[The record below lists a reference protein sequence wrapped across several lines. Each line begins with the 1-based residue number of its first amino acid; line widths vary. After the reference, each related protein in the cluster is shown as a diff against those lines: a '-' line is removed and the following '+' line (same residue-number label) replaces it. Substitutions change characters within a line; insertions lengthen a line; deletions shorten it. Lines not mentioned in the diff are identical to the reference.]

1 MRSISRI
8 TASAALGG
16 LVLLCASAGARA
28 QVAPARSPSIGPVA
42 SIAPGSISGT
52 VRDEKGAPL
61 DGAMV
66 SALGATTAFAVTDR
80 SGRFELRTL
89 SPGPYLLR
97 AHLSGF
103 VASRGEIVEVR
114 PSGRSSSAI
123 ALHRVAVAGH
133 PELAAGIGGAGQPD
147 TAVAQ
152 PAGEVVPIGSDD
164 HSETAWRLRHAR
176 RAILKDATAP
186 ESVVA
191 DAGGGGPETDVF
203 GPVGFLGRTIGS
215 PARVA
220 SNFFTGT
227 PFSGQLNLLT
237 TGSFDSPLQL
247 FTTDSFSRSV
257 AYVSVGAPA
266 GSNADWAVRGAITQG
281 DVLSWIVSGSY
292 VTRTPARNRYDI
304 GWTYATQRY
313 DATSPA
319 ALRQPPDASRSA
331 GEVYAFDTLALTPAV
346 SLTYG
351 TRYARYDYLRNP
363 GLVSPRVALTF
374 APLGHHLRVNAIVS
388 RRAEAPGAE
397 EFVPPNDAGI
407 WLPPER
413 TFSSLVTAQPLQA
426 ERTTHLALELEQDL
440 PGGSTVSFRAFHQS
454 VADQLVTLFGVRVPD
469 GPDAETGHY
478 FVANSGDVD
487 ATGWSAGFRTSIARR
502 VHGSVEYTLTRANW
516 MPGGDLAYVSLVSPS
531 ALRLEPERVH
541 DVSTS
546 LETEVPET
554 STRVI
559 VFYRVS
565 NGFARRD
572 PLDDRPA
579 FDSRFD
585 VQVRQSLPFMNF
597 SNARWEMLLAVRDFF
612 HDVSSDQSM
621 YDELLVVR
629 PPKRVVGGL
638 SLRF

>member
-1 MRSISRI
+1 M
-8 TASAALGG
+8 ASM
-16 LVLLCASAGARA
+16 
-28 QVAPARSPSIGPVA
+28 
-42 SIAPGSISGT
+42 APGSIGGI

-103 VASRGEIVEVR
+103 VASRGDIVDVR
-114 PSGRSSSAI
+114 PSGRASSSI
-123 ALHRVAVAGH
+123 ALHRVAAAGH
-133 PELAAGIGGAGQPD
+133 PELAASVGGVSAPD
-147 TAVAQ
+147 TAVAE
-152 PAGEVVPIGSDD
+152 PASDVATIGSDD

-191 DAGGGGPETDVF
+191 GDDPGPDTTVF
-203 GPVGFLGRTIGS
+203 GPVGFLGRTMGP
-215 PARVA
+215 PARMA

-247 FTTDSFSRSV
+247 FTTDSFARSV

-281 DVLSWIVSGSY
+281 DVLSWIVSGTY
-292 VTRTPARNRYDI
+292 ATRAPARNRYEI
-304 GWTYATQRY
+304 GWTYATQNY
-313 DATSPA
+313 DASSPV
-319 ALRQPPDASRSA
+319 ALRQPLDASRSA
-331 GEVYAFDTLALTPAV
+331 GEVYAFDTVALTPAL
-346 SLTYG
+346 SLGYG
-351 TRYARYDYLRNP
+351 ARYARYDYLRHP
-363 GLVSPRVALTF
+363 GLVSPRVALTI
-374 APLGHHLRVNAIVS
+374 APLGHHLRINAVVS
-388 RRAEAPGAE
+388 HRAEAPGAE
-397 EFVPPNDAGI
+397 EFAPPGDSAT

-413 TFSSLVTAQPLQA
+413 TFSALVSGQPLQA
-426 ERTTHLALELEQDL
+426 ERTTHLELELEQDL
-440 PGGSTVSFRAFHQS
+440 PGGATVSVRTFHQH
-454 VADQLVTLFGVRVPD
+454 VADQLVTLFGVQMPG
-469 GPDAETGHY
+469 GPAADMGHY
-478 FVANSGDVD
+478 FAANSGDVD
-487 ATGWSAGFRTSIARR
+487 ATGWSAGIRASIARR

-516 MPGGDLAYVSLVSPS
+516 APGGDLTYLALVAPS

-554 STRVI
+554 ATRVI

-565 NGFARRD
+565 NGFAGRD
-572 PLDDRPA
+572 GLADRPA

-612 HDVSSDQSM
+612 HDVSSDQSV